1 MQKIESKEM
10 EMSDQGKF
18 KVVINKPA
26 CCGYGVCAEICPDV
40 YKLDENGMVYVDDEI
55 VPDGMEA
62 LAQEG
67 ADACPQSAL
76 KLVAV

>member
-1 MQKIESKEM
+1 MAGQL
-10 EMSDQGKF
+10 

-26 CCGYGVCAEICPDV
+26 CCGYGVCAEICPSV
-40 YKLDENGMVYVDDEI
+40 YKLDEHGMVFVDDEI
-55 VPDGMEA
+55 VPAGMEA

-76 KLVAV
+76 KIVDA